1 MSETPSPPPPPVT
14 PVEPVECEDA
24 DNQSVPSVPSPS
36 QSSPKQGT
44 TSNDHQIQ
52 PQQPQQQELPQK
64 QSEVNE
70 PSSSQQNNPQQFC
83 LRWNNYQSN
92 LTSVFDQLL
101 QNESF
106 VDVTLVCDG
115 HSIKAHKIVLSAC
128 SPYFQELFFENPC
141 KHPVIIML
149 DIKWPVLKAAVD
161 FMYKGEINVS
171 QDQISPLLRVAEMLK
186 IRGLADVNGNDN
198 EIAIPQQNKVIRE
211 TVNELKRQRIT
222 PKEWANIS
230 GSNIDV
236 IQNSRNRK
244 RRWPSTEN
252 NSSTNSPVNMTT
264 TPEHS
269 FDTSSPIPSNVHGP
283 STSTPI
289 STYPIQSPL
298 EAIGLSAMNMNHPDD
313 LEIKPEIAEMI
324 REEERTKLMQNT
336 NAWLDAST
344 SASIADSYQYQL
356 QSMWQKCWNTNQNL
370 IHHQRFRE
378 RGPLKSWRP
387 ETMAEAIFSVLKDGL
402 SLSQAARKYDI
413 PYPTFVLYS
422 NRVHNMLGPSIEG
435 GIEDLRPKGRGRPQ
449 RILLGLWPDEHIKG
463 VIKTVVFRDAN
474 EMKDDGVHL
483 VDGRPSDRQMYNMP
497 PSNMTSV
504 MVEGIFSKFST

>member
-1 MSETPSPPPPPVT
+1 MSETPSPPILT
-14 PVEPVECEDA
+14 PAEPVDQEDV
-24 DNQSVPSVPSPS
+24 DNQSIRSRTPPMEI
-36 QSSPKQGT
+36 SPKPRPM
-44 TSNDHQIQ
+44 SADIQ
-52 PQQPQQQELPQK
+52 SLPPQQQQQQQQHQQQSQK
-64 QSEVNE
+64 SQQCEINE
-70 PSSSQQNNPQQFC
+70 PSSSNPQQFC

-128 SPYFQELFFENPC
+128 SPYFQDLFFENPC

-186 IRGLADVNGNDN
+186 IRGLADVNGSDN
-198 EIAIPQQNKVIRE
+198 EIAIPQQTTKAFSDSI
-211 TVNELKRQRIT
+211 NELKRQRIT

-236 IQNSRNRK
+236 VQNSRNRK

-252 NSSTNSPVNMTT
+252 NSSAGSPVNMTT
-264 TPEHS
+264 TTTPEHPT
-269 FDTSSPIPSNVHGP
+269 FGTSSPIPANAHGP

-289 STYPIQSPL
+289 STYPMQSPL

-324 REEERTKLMQNT
+324 REEERVSKMLKN
-336 NAWLDAST
+336 
-344 SASIADSYQYQL
+344 IFHKFFFIFQL
-356 QSMWQKCWNTNQNL
+356 KNDL
-370 IHHQRFRE
+370 PKF
-378 RGPLKSWRP
+378 
-387 ETMAEAIFSVLKDGL
+387 
-402 SLSQAARKYDI
+402 
-413 PYPTFVLYS
+413 YP
-422 NRVHNMLGPSIEG
+422 
-435 GIEDLRPKGRGRPQ
+435 
-449 RILLGLWPDEHIKG
+449 
-463 VIKTVVFRDAN
+463 
-474 EMKDDGVHL
+474 
-483 VDGRPSDRQMYNMP
+483 
-497 PSNMTSV
+497 
-504 MVEGIFSKFST
+504 

>member
-1 MSETPSPPPPPVT
+1 MSETPSPPSIT
-14 PVEPVECEDA
+14 PAEAVEQEDA
-24 DNQSVPSVPSPS
+24 DNESIPSQTPPLQNLPKLRSPSVGPPS
-36 QSSPKQGT
+36 QP
-44 TSNDHQIQ
+44 
-52 PQQPQQQELPQK
+52 PQQQQQQQSQK
-64 QSEVNE
+64 QCEINE
-70 PSSSQQNNPQQFC
+70 PSSSNPQQFC

-128 SPYFQELFFENPC
+128 SPYFQDLFFENPC

-161 FMYKGEINVS
+161 FMYKGEINVC

-198 EIAIPQQNKVIRE
+198 EIAIPQQTKAFSE

-230 GSNIDV
+230 GSSNIDV
-236 IQNSRNRK
+236 TQNSNSRNRK

-252 NSSTNSPVNMTT
+252 NSTAGSPVNMTT
-264 TPEHS
+264 TPEHPS
-269 FDTSSPIPSNVHGP
+269 FGTSSPIPPNAHGP

-289 STYPIQSPL
+289 STYPMQSPL

-483 VDGRPSDRQMYNMP
+483 VDGRPSDRPMYNIP

>member
-1 MSETPSPPPPPVT
+1 MSETPSPPSVT
-14 PVEPVECEDA
+14 PNPVEQEDA
-24 DNQSVPSVPSPS
+24 DIHSIPS
-36 QSSPKQGT
+36 QTPPIQCSPKLRPSSTDPQ
-44 TSNDHQIQ
+44 SQPPP
-52 PQQPQQQELPQK
+52 PQQHQQK

-70 PSSSQQNNPQQFC
+70 PSSSNPQQFC

-128 SPYFQELFFENPC
+128 SPYFQDLFFENPC

-161 FMYKGEINVS
+161 FMYKGEINVC

-186 IRGLADVNGNDN
+186 IRGLADVNGSDN
-198 EIAIPQQNKVIRE
+198 EIAIPQQSKVFSE

-236 IQNSRNRK
+236 VQGNSRNRK

-252 NSSTNSPVNMTT
+252 NSQAGSPVNMTT

-269 FDTSSPIPSNVHGP
+269 FDTSSPIPANAHG

-289 STYPIQSPL
+289 PTYPIQSPL
-298 EAIGLSAMNMNHPDD
+298 EAIGMSAMNMNHPDD

-324 REEERTKLMQNT
+324 REEERVSKV
-336 NAWLDAST
+336 
-344 SASIADSYQYQL
+344 
-356 QSMWQKCWNTNQNL
+356 
-370 IHHQRFRE
+370 E
-378 RGPLKSWRP
+378 
-387 ETMAEAIFSVLKDGL
+387 IF
-402 SLSQAARKYDI
+402 Q
-413 PYPTFVLYS
+413 FF
-422 NRVHNMLGPSIEG
+422 N
-435 GIEDLRPKGRGRPQ
+435 
-449 RILLGLWPDEHIKG
+449 
-463 VIKTVVFRDAN
+463 
-474 EMKDDGVHL
+474 
-483 VDGRPSDRQMYNMP
+483 
-497 PSNMTSV
+497 
-504 MVEGIFSKFST
+504 

>member
-1 MSETPSPPPPPVT
+1 MSETPSSPSVT
-14 PVEPVECEDA
+14 PPEPVEQDDA
-24 DNQSVPSVPSPS
+24 DNHSIPS
-36 QSSPKQGT
+36 QTPPILSSPKPRPSSTDPQ
-44 TSNDHQIQ
+44 SQ
-52 PQQPQQQELPQK
+52 PPQQQQQPQK
-64 QSEVNE
+64 QSEE
-70 PSSSQQNNPQQFC
+70 PSSSNPQQFC

-128 SPYFQELFFENPC
+128 SPYFQDLFFENPC

-161 FMYKGEINVS
+161 FMYKGEINVC

-186 IRGLADVNGNDN
+186 IRGLADVNGSDN
-198 EIAIPQQNKVIRE
+198 EIAIPQQSKVFSE

-236 IQNSRNRK
+236 VQNSRNRK

-252 NSSTNSPVNMTT
+252 NSSAGSPVNMTTTT

-269 FDTSSPIPSNVHGP
+269 FDTSSPIPANVHGP
-283 STSTPI
+283 STSTSI

-298 EAIGLSAMNMNHPDD
+298 EAIGMSAMNMNHPDD

-324 REEERTKLMQNT
+324 REEERVSKIENF
-336 NAWLDAST
+336 
-344 SASIADSYQYQL
+344 SI
-356 QSMWQKCWNTNQNL
+356 KNL
-370 IHHQRFRE
+370 IE
-378 RGPLKSWRP
+378 
-387 ETMAEAIFSVLKDGL
+387 EIT
-402 SLSQAARKYDI
+402 
-413 PYPTFVLYS
+413 
-422 NRVHNMLGPSIEG
+422 
-435 GIEDLRPKGRGRPQ
+435 
-449 RILLGLWPDEHIKG
+449 
-463 VIKTVVFRDAN
+463 
-474 EMKDDGVHL
+474 
-483 VDGRPSDRQMYNMP
+483 
-497 PSNMTSV
+497 
-504 MVEGIFSKFST
+504 

>member
-1 MSETPSPPPPPVT
+1 MSETPSPSPQPET
-14 PVEPVECEDA
+14 PVIESVEQDDA
-24 DNQSVPSVPSPS
+24 DNHSSPSVSPPNR
-36 QSSPKQGT
+36 SSPKLRP
-44 TSNDHQIQ
+44 TSNDHQTQ
-52 PQQPQQQELPQK
+52 SQQQLQQQLQQQQLPQK

-70 PSSSQQNNPQQFC
+70 PSTSPQNNPQQFC

-128 SPYFQELFFENPC
+128 SPYFQDLFFENPC

-198 EIAIPQQNKVIRE
+198 EIAIPQQSKVFRE
-211 TVNELKRQRIT
+211 TVNDLKRQRIT

-252 NSSTNSPVNMTT
+252 NSTAGSPVNMTT

-269 FDTSSPIPSNVHGP
+269 FDTSSPIPSNSHGP

-298 EAIGLSAMNMNHPDD
+298 EAIGLSTMNMNHPDD

-324 REEERTKLMQNT
+324 REEERV
-336 NAWLDAST
+336 SR
-344 SASIADSYQYQL
+344 
-356 QSMWQKCWNTNQNL
+356 NL
-370 IHHQRFRE
+370 IF
-378 RGPLKSWRP
+378 
-387 ETMAEAIFSVLKDGL
+387 
-402 SLSQAARKYDI
+402 
-413 PYPTFVLYS
+413 
-422 NRVHNMLGPSIEG
+422 N
-435 GIEDLRPKGRGRPQ
+435 
-449 RILLGLWPDEHIKG
+449 
-463 VIKTVVFRDAN
+463 
-474 EMKDDGVHL
+474 
-483 VDGRPSDRQMYNMP
+483 
-497 PSNMTSV
+497 
-504 MVEGIFSKFST
+504 